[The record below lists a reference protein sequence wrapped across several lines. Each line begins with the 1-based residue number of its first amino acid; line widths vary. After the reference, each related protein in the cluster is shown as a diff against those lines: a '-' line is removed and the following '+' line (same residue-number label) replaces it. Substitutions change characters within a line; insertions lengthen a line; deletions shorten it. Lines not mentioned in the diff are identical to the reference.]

1 MQLTQQN
8 LHKIRAYLIINRTF
22 FDNFTQFHAQLVEE
36 SKKELLCTEQQV

>member
-8 LHKIRAYLIINRTF
+8 LHKIRANLIINRTF

-36 SKKELLCTEQQV
+36 SKKELLCTEQQI